1 MSRANTQMAG
11 DEPEEIGTLIAEIQK
26 NSRERLRV
34 TVGQYK
40 GHEYI
45 GIRIWFVAGDGEYRP
60 TRSGITLKP
69 SLIPQLLQSLEL
81 ASRAADP
88 QGAR

>member
-1 MSRANTQMAG
+1 M
-11 DEPEEIGTLIAEIQK
+11 IGEIQK

-40 GHEYI
+40 GHEYV
-45 GIRIWFVAGDGEYRP
+45 GIRIWFVGPDGQYRP
-60 TRSGITLKP
+60 SRAGVTLKP
-69 SLIPQLLQSLEL
+69 SLMPQLMQALSV
-81 ASRAADP
+81 AARAADP